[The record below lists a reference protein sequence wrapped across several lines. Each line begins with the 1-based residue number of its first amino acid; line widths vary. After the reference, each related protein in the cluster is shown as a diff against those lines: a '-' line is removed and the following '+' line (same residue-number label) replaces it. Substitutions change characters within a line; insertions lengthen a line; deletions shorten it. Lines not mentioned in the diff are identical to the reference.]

1 VRRILAAA
9 GAGLLGSGL
18 LGGCAPV
25 NEEAG
30 RPVGHAYELLK
41 YPDSAAEPAAEPRA
55 GSPFGS
61 YPLEISGS
69 VTYLDEKASL
79 PTSGVLTIGPG
90 PRRGELEVEQYYSGD
105 RFPYET
111 GIVST
116 GSDGAGAGT
125 LDAITI
131 VNPLDSRV
139 SLQCAVNGGIDLG
152 DTGEPRELTGSCG
165 GGAAVRGSVRSE
177 GTRNSTW
184 RGKPVELVRTVVDLD
199 VTGVSTG
206 TIHQVNETPKGG
218 SFPLYTELKVDLT
231 AQGIHLTEELERHVL
246 PRVGD

>member
-1 VRRILAAA
+1 MNRFGAVA
-9 GAGLLGSGL
+9 GACVLGSGL
-18 LGGCAPV
+18 LVGCGSV

-30 RPVGHAYELLK
+30 KPVGHAYQLLK
-41 YPDSAAEPAAEPRA
+41 YPDAAAEPAAEPKP

-69 VTYLDEKASL
+69 VTYLDETTAL
-79 PTSGVLTIGPG
+79 PDSGVLTIGPG
-90 PRRGELEVEQYYSGD
+90 PRRGELQVEQYYAGD

-116 GSDGAGAGT
+116 TDDEAGSGT

-131 VNPLDSRV
+131 INPLDSRV

-152 DTGEPRELTGSCG
+152 ATGEPREVTGSCG
-165 GGAAVRGSVRSE
+165 GGATVAGSVRSD
-177 GTRNSTW
+177 GSRNATW

-199 VTGVSTG
+199 VTGVSAG

-246 PRVGD
+246 PKVGD

>member
-1 VRRILAAA
+1 MNRFVTAA
-9 GAGLLGSGL
+9 GACVLGSGL
-18 LGGCAPV
+18 LAGCASV

-30 RPVGHAYELLK
+30 RPVGHAYALLK
-41 YPDSAAEPAAEPRA
+41 YPDAAGEPAAEPRPD
-55 GSPFGS
+55 SPFGT

-69 VTYLDEKASL
+69 VTYLDETTSL

-90 PRRGELEVEQYYSGD
+90 PRRDELQVEQYYTGD

-111 GIVST
+111 GMVSKAT
-116 GSDGAGAGT
+116 NGAGT

-139 SLQCAVNGGIDLG
+139 SLQCAVDGGIDLG
-152 DTGEPRELTGSCG
+152 DAGEPRELTGSCG
-165 GGAAVRGSVRSE
+165 GGATVTGSVRSE
-177 GTRNSTW
+177 GTRKATW
-184 RGKPVELVRTVVDLD
+184 RGKPVELVRTVVDLN

-218 SFPLYTELKVDLT
+218 SFPLYTALDVDLT

>member
-1 VRRILAAA
+1 MNRFVTAA
-9 GAGLLGSGL
+9 GACVLGSGL
-18 LGGCAPV
+18 LAGCASV

-30 RPVGHAYELLK
+30 RPVGHAYALLK
-41 YPDSAAEPAAEPRA
+41 YPDAAGEPAAEPRPD
-55 GSPFGS
+55 SPFGT

-69 VTYLDEKASL
+69 VTYLDETTSL

-90 PRRGELEVEQYYSGD
+90 PRRDELQVEQYYTGD

-111 GIVST
+111 GMVSK
-116 GSDGAGAGT
+116 AANRAGT

-139 SLQCAVNGGIDLG
+139 SLQCAVDGGIDLG
-152 DTGEPRELTGSCG
+152 DAGEPRELTGSCG
-165 GGAAVRGSVRSE
+165 GGATVTGSVRSE
-177 GTRNSTW
+177 GTRTGTW
-184 RGKPVELVRTVVDLD
+184 RGKRVELVRTVVDLN

-218 SFPLYTELKVDLT
+218 SFPLYTALDVDLT

>member
-1 VRRILAAA
+1 MNGFVTAA
-9 GAGLLGSGL
+9 GACVLGSAL
-18 LGGCAPV
+18 LAGCASV

-30 RPVGHAYELLK
+30 RPVGHAYALLK
-41 YPDSAAEPAAEPRA
+41 YPDAAAGPAAEPRA
-55 GSPFGS
+55 DSPYGT

-69 VTYLDEKASL
+69 VTYLDETTSL

-90 PRRGELEVEQYYSGD
+90 PRRGELQVEQYYSGD

-111 GIVST
+111 GMVST
-116 GSDGAGAGT
+116 GPSDSAAGT

-152 DTGEPRELTGSCG
+152 GTGEPRELTGSCG
-165 GGAAVRGSVRSE
+165 GGASVSGNVRSE
-177 GTRNSTW
+177 GTRKATW

-218 SFPLYTELKVDLT
+218 SFPLYTALDVDLT
-231 AQGIHLTEELERHVL
+231 AQGIHLTEQLERHVL

>member
-1 VRRILAAA
+1 MKRILAAA
-9 GAGLLGSGL
+9 GACVLGPGLLA
-18 LGGCAPV
+18 GCTSV

-30 RPVGHAYELLK
+30 KPVGHAYELLK
-41 YPDSAAEPAAEPRA
+41 YPDAAAEPAAEPRP
-55 GSPFGS
+55 GSPYGS

-69 VTYLDEKASL
+69 VTYLDETTSL
-79 PTSGVLTIGPG
+79 PTSGTLTIGPG
-90 PRRGELEVEQYYSGD
+90 PRHGELQVEQYYTGD

-116 GSDGAGAGT
+116 AADGAGT

-165 GGAAVRGSVRSE
+165 GGAVVSGSVRSE
-177 GTRNSTW
+177 GSRKGSW
-184 RGKPVELVRTVVDLD
+184 RGKPVELVRIVVDLN

-206 TIHQVNETPKGG
+206 AIHQVNETPKGG
-218 SFPLYTELKVDLT
+218 SFPLYTALKVDLT

>member
-1 VRRILAAA
+1 MKRIVAAA
-9 GAGLLGSGL
+9 GACVLGSGL
-18 LGGCAPV
+18 LAGCTSV

-30 RPVGHAYELLK
+30 KPVGHAYALLK
-41 YPDSAAEPAAEPRA
+41 YPDAAAEPAAEPRPD
-55 GSPFGS
+55 SPYGT

-69 VTYLDEKASL
+69 VTYLDETTSL

-90 PRRGELEVEQYYSGD
+90 PRRGEMQIEQYYTGD

-111 GIVST
+111 GMVST
-116 GSDGAGAGT
+116 GPDEAAAAT

-139 SLQCAVNGGIDLG
+139 SLQCAVNGGIDLAG
-152 DTGEPRELTGSCG
+152 TGEPREVTGSCG
-165 GGAAVRGSVRSE
+165 GGATVAGSVRPAGSRK
-177 GTRNSTW
+177 GTW
-184 RGKPVELVRTVVDLD
+184 RGKPVELVRTVVDLN

-206 TIHQVNETPKGG
+206 TIHQVNDTPKGG

>member
-1 VRRILAAA
+1 MRRILAAA

-18 LGGCAPV
+18 LAGCAPV

-30 RPVGHAYELLK
+30 KPVGHAYELLK
-41 YPDSAAEPAAEPRA
+41 YPDPAADPAAEPRA

-69 VTYLDEKASL
+69 VTYLDEQTPL

-90 PRRGELEVEQYYSGD
+90 PRRGEVQVEQYYSGD

-116 GSDGAGAGT
+116 GSDEAGAAT

-139 SLQCAVNGGIDLG
+139 SLQCAVDGGIDLG

>member
-1 VRRILAAA
+1 MKRIVAAV

-18 LGGCAPV
+18 LAGCASV

-30 RPVGHAYELLK
+30 KPVGHAYQLLK
-41 YPDSAAEPAAEPRA
+41 YPDAAAEPAAEPRPDSSY
-55 GSPFGS
+55 GT

-69 VTYLDEKASL
+69 VTYLDETSSL

-90 PRRGELEVEQYYSGD
+90 PRRGELQVEQYYAGD

-111 GIVST
+111 GIVTT
-116 GSDGAGAGT
+116 GHDDAGAGT

-152 DTGEPRELTGSCG
+152 DTGEPRALSGSCG
-165 GGAAVRGSVRSE
+165 GGATVSGTVRSE
-177 GTRNSTW
+177 GSRKATW
-184 RGKPVELVRTVVDLD
+184 RGKPVELVRSVVDLN

>member
-1 VRRILAAA
+1 VNRFVTAA
-9 GAGLLGSGL
+9 GACVLGSGL
-18 LGGCAPV
+18 LAGCASV

-30 RPVGHAYELLK
+30 RPVGHAYALLK
-41 YPDSAAEPAAEPRA
+41 YPDAAGEPAAEPRPD
-55 GSPFGS
+55 SPFGT

-69 VTYLDEKASL
+69 VTYLDETTSL

-90 PRRGELEVEQYYSGD
+90 PRRDELQVEQYYTGD

-111 GIVST
+111 GMVSK
-116 GSDGAGAGT
+116 AAIGAGT

-139 SLQCAVNGGIDLG
+139 SLQCAVDGGIDLG
-152 DTGEPRELTGSCG
+152 DAGEPRELTGSCG
-165 GGAAVRGSVRSE
+165 GGATVTGSVRSE
-177 GTRNSTW
+177 GTRKATW
-184 RGKPVELVRTVVDLD
+184 RGKPVELVRTVVDLN

-218 SFPLYTELKVDLT
+218 SFPLYTALDVDLT